1 MNSIKQFIFLY
12 PISEIL
18 DYEIKNHSY
27 HEDNKSYRDKYS
39 YLLNRCIDVRYRK
52 NGYVINYALF
62 NGSPI
67 SEIIELIKKT
77 QGDGSLFKVKLTNI
91 LFTFHGEFIDKF
103 ILSLL
108 YSQTLFML
116 QKYFRNY
123 FSCFDFVN

>member
-67 SEIIELIKKT
+67 SEIIELIKKHKHKGT
-77 QGDGSLFKVKLTNI
+77 VLFLRLN
-91 LFTFHGEFIDKF
+91 
-103 ILSLL
+103 
-108 YSQTLFML
+108 
-116 QKYFRNY
+116 
-123 FSCFDFVN
+123 